1 MERVEIKNY
10 VAPFVGMSFFWVY
23 LRYQS
28 YFGLL
33 YPLDSP
39 TGTSP
44 AFGVLLVVLLVLC
57 AFSIAFR
64 TRIEKIFLTQ
74 RYSVVLL
81 SAMASGGAAMA
92 LAADSGLLGAWA
104 LWVSLPL
111 VAAGFVAG
119 YLGWATYFCYRFG
132 PSDIVVLAASYLASL
147 VFFTQW
153 VPYLVA
159 VFVPLGVGVSW
170 FFAQPPRGSAVAS
183 KISSLKEVTPFIVLF
198 IAFLLSGSIL
208 RGIVDSGSSDVGG
221 LLFRWPLSVV
231 VSAIVLFGCWISVRR
246 MKERRM
252 SLKSGEALWMQR
264 AIDSMALKGW
274 AALALM
280 FFAAV
285 FAGLIEGSYHLSG
298 HIVVVARS
306 MLDWLLWVV
315 LCNLVSAKRLSPVL
329 VFSACSILTNTVSW
343 MLSYWLLPRL
353 LTVEVGGRL
362 PTSDVLVLLAAFALL
377 ALIILVFGVVASKRQ
392 AADALSLSTAEASLV
407 RPCVSEEMAAAFKLT
422 SREAEVASL
431 FAQGHSMKKVASLL
445 FISMSTAQ
453 SHIKSAYRKLDVH
466 SKDELIDKLS
476 EWQRESE

>member
-1 MERVEIKNY
+1 
-10 VAPFVGMSFFWVY
+10 MSFFWVY

-74 RYSVVLL
+74 RFSVVLL

-104 LWVSLPL
+104 LWASLPL

-183 KISSLKEVTPFIVLF
+183 RISSLKEVTPFVVLF

-208 RGIVDSGSSDVGG
+208 RGIVDSGSSDVDGP
-221 LLFRWPLSVV
+221 LFRWPLSVV

-246 MKERRM
+246 MKEKRM
-252 SLKSGEALWMQR
+252 GLKSGEALWMQR

-285 FAGLIEGSYHLSG
+285 FCGGVRRLDRGVISPVWAHRSGSPFDARLAAVG
-298 HIVVVARS
+298 CFVQPRERKAVVARPRFFG
-306 MLDWLLWVV
+306 MQHIDEYRFVDAELL
-315 LCNLVSAKRLSPVL
+315 
-329 VFSACSILTNTVSW
+329 
-343 MLSYWLLPRL
+343 
-353 LTVEVGGRL
+353 
-362 PTSDVLVLLAAFALL
+362 
-377 ALIILVFGVVASKRQ
+377 VVAS
-392 AADALSLSTAEASLV
+392 
-407 RPCVSEEMAAAFKLT
+407 P
-422 SREAEVASL
+422 
-431 FAQGHSMKKVASLL
+431 
-445 FISMSTAQ
+445 
-453 SHIKSAYRKLDVH
+453 SHG
-466 SKDELIDKLS
+466 
-476 EWQRESE
+476 

>member
-1 MERVEIKNY
+1 
-10 VAPFVGMSFFWVY
+10 MSFFWVY

-74 RYSVVLL
+74 RFSVVLL

-104 LWVSLPL
+104 LWASLPL

-170 FFAQPPRGSAVAS
+170 FFAQPPRGSCFQDLVSERGNAFRSALYS
-183 KISSLKEVTPFIVLF
+183 VLALGKHLAWDCRF
-198 IAFLLSGSIL
+198 GQFGC
-208 RGIVDSGSSDVGG
+208 
-221 LLFRWPLSVV
+221 RWPPVPLASFGRRVCHR
-231 VSAIVLFGCWISVRR
+231 IVRMLDFGASH
-246 MKERRM
+246 E
-252 SLKSGEALWMQR
+252 GEANGPEER
-264 AIDSMALKGW
+264 GSALDAKGD
-274 AALALM
+274 
-280 FFAAV
+280 
-285 FAGLIEGSYHLSG
+285 
-298 HIVVVARS
+298 R
-306 MLDWLLWVV
+306 LDG
-315 LCNLVSAKRLSPVL
+315 P
-329 VFSACSILTNTVSW
+329 
-343 MLSYWLLPRL
+343 
-353 LTVEVGGRL
+353 
-362 PTSDVLVLLAAFALL
+362 
-377 ALIILVFGVVASKRQ
+377 
-392 AADALSLSTAEASLV
+392 
-407 RPCVSEEMAAAFKLT
+407 
-422 SREAEVASL
+422 
-431 FAQGHSMKKVASLL
+431 
-445 FISMSTAQ
+445 
-453 SHIKSAYRKLDVH
+453 
-466 SKDELIDKLS
+466 
-476 EWQRESE
+476 